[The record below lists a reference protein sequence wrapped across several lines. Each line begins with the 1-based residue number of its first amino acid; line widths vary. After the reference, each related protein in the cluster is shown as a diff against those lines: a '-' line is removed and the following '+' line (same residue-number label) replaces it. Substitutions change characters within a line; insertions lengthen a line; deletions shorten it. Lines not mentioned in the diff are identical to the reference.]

1 MEIVN
6 QLVFEYILLDQMI
19 LILFLKLVLYY
30 VVNIVL
36 FI

>member
-1 MEIVN
+1 MEIVK

-19 LILFLKLVLYY
+19 LILFQKLVLYY